1 MRSMRKNSINP
12 IRSVR
17 SSFRRRRERRRGTED
32 EGIKSIDT
40 NIELEL
46 VKSLQN
52 LEEGKYLR
60 SYEENFQLERS
71 KDYLTAHIEKAEI
84 QVHREGLDKD
94 YIYTI

>member
-1 MRSMRKNSINP
+1 MRSIRKNSINP

-32 EGIKSIDT
+32 T

-46 VKSLQN
+46 VKSLTN
-52 LEEGKYLR
+52 LKEGEYLR
-60 SYEENFQLERS
+60 NYEENYQPEYS
-71 KDYLTAHIEKAEI
+71 KDILRVSSEKAEI
-84 QVHREGLDKD
+84 LVHREGLDKD